1 MSIEK
6 TIPLSGI
13 IALSQH
19 EEPQPQQ
26 KKVKQSATS
35 EQKDPIFT
43 LSLSGAAE
51 KLLQANDNDIR
62 EQKVEQIRQKIEGGK
77 LTTDAEKIANA
88 LFKLNTSQ
96 CD

>member
-6 TIPLSGI
+6 TTPLSGI
-13 IALSQH
+13 TALSHH

-51 KLLQANDNDIR
+51 KLLQANNKDIR
-62 EQKVEQIRQKIEGGK
+62 EQKVEQIRQKIEHGE
-77 LTTDAEKIANA
+77 LTTDAEKIADV
-88 LFKLNTSQ
+88 LIKLNTSQ